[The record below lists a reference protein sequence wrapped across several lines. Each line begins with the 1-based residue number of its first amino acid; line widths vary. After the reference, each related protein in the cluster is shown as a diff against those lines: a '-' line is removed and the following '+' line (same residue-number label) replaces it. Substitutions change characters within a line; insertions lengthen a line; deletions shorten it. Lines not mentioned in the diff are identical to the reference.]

1 MRNNLKMMIAQTL
14 QSSGTPDVTPTPTAV
29 PTPTPAPAPTVV
41 ANEVTEALTHIC
53 DRLDL
58 ISYIL
63 LLILGVGAAIIVSI
77 ILYKCISAF
86 INY

>member
-1 MRNNLKMMIAQTL
+1 MMNNLKMMIAQTL
-14 QSSGTPDVTPTPTAV
+14 PSSGTPDVTPTPTVV
-29 PTPTPAPAPTVV
+29 PTPTPTVV

-63 LLILGVGAAIIVSI
+63 LFILGVGAALIVSI